1 MQNGI
6 WGEFFGDMTYDM
18 GFYQQLAFFFTNEIY
33 LKNDVNG
40 IGDLCKENRGYPK
53 IGTFQNWQWFMIK
66 AYKASY
72 VRGTLFSDEPILW
85 IETGPRAGI

>member
-53 IGTFQNWQWFMIK
+53 IGTFQNWQ
-66 AYKASY
+66 
-72 VRGTLFSDEPILW
+72 
-85 IETGPRAGI
+85 